1 MFLILL
7 LFPFVCLY
15 YFSIFLSV
23 LCYKMYNC
31 PVEGKKEL
39 RSKHKVTSRI
49 TGQRQVAP
57 SRRWTMED
65 GRASGVS
72 VRSTLRVN
80 SILLLCGR
88 LNKFTG
94 TVEDSKTGSV
104 FI

>member
-7 LFPFVCLY
+7 LFPLVCLFF
-15 YFSIFLSV
+15 FSFFLSFYV
-23 LCYKMYNC
+23 LKCTIAMLNVRK
-31 PVEGKKEL
+31 L
-39 RSKHKVTSRI
+39 RSKHKVTSHI
-49 TGQRQVAP
+49 TDRRQVAP
-57 SRRWTMED
+57 SRRWTMDD

-94 TVEDSKTGSV
+94 TAVDSKTGSV